1 MILFSTFLISTII
14 TILLMPIFINLAYK
28 ANILDIP
35 DQRKIHLN
43 PIPRVGGIAM
53 GLGAFLPIIL
63 WAPIDQFV
71 KSMLIGSGIVVLFG
85 LVDDV
90 KHIGFKPKFAGQII
104 AALIVI
110 LYGGLKIKSFG
121 MLAPQGFLLP
131 DWISIP
137 FTLVIIV
144 AVTNAINLS
153 DGLDGLAGGI
163 SLLTFL
169 CLGYLAYSYDFQSLE
184 TMSVAM
190 IGAIFGLL
198 RYNTHPAVVFMG
210 DSGSQLLGFFAIT
223 ISLSLTQ
230 QADQLSPILPLYIVG
245 LPVIDTVWV
254 IVRRITL
261 GKSPFAADKNHL
273 HHKLMRLGLYHSESV
288 ISIYL
293 LHASLV
299 CMAFIFRSKSDW
311 FLLSLYCLL
320 CGIMATAAFF
330 AVKGNWK
337 IKRYDFIDK
346 IIKGRLRTLK
356 DETNLIKFSFKGAEI
371 VFISLIICSCFLP
384 AHINIYFSFFS
395 MASLFLI
402 ILTWLIKKEWTSG
415 LIEITIFLLI
425 PFLVY
430 FSEKDT
436 VYLLKTALKNAYTLS
451 FGILTIFT
459 LATLKLTRRSGFK
472 TTPMDILIL
481 LFALVIPNL
490 PDERIQ
496 SWQMGL
502 VAAEIVVLFF
512 CYEVLKVELRLKTK
526 KLSIATLV
534 ALSIIS
540 LRGFIV

>member
-1 MILFSTFLISTII
+1 
-14 TILLMPIFINLAYK
+14 
-28 ANILDIP
+28 
-35 DQRKIHLN
+35 
-43 PIPRVGGIAM
+43 
-53 GLGAFLPIIL
+53 
-63 WAPIDQFV
+63 
-71 KSMLIGSGIVVLFG
+71 
-85 LVDDV
+85 
-90 KHIGFKPKFAGQII
+90 
-104 AALIVI
+104 
-110 LYGGLKIKSFG
+110 
-121 MLAPQGFLLP
+121 
-131 DWISIP
+131 
-137 FTLVIIV
+137 
-144 AVTNAINLS
+144 
-153 DGLDGLAGGI
+153 
-163 SLLTFL
+163 
-169 CLGYLAYSYDFQSLE
+169 
-184 TMSVAM
+184 
-190 IGAIFGLL
+190 
-198 RYNTHPAVVFMG
+198 
-210 DSGSQLLGFFAIT
+210 
-223 ISLSLTQ
+223 
-230 QADQLSPILPLYIVG
+230 
-245 LPVIDTVWV
+245 
-254 IVRRITL
+254 
-261 GKSPFAADKNHL
+261 
-273 HHKLMRLGLYHSESV
+273 MRLGLFHSESV

-293 LHASLV
+293 MQASLV

-320 CGIMATAAFF
+320 CGIMATTAFF
-330 AVKGNWK
+330 AVRSNWK
-337 IKRYDFIDK
+337 IKRYDVIDK

-371 VFISLIICSCFLP
+371 VFVSLIICSCFLP

-436 VYLLKTALKNAYTLS
+436 AYLLKTALKNAYTLS

-459 LATLKLTRRSGFK
+459 LATLKFTRRSGFK

-512 CYEVLKVELRLKTK
+512 SYEVLKVELRLNTK
-526 KLSIATLV
+526 KLSVATLV

-540 LRGFIV
+540 LRGFIA

>member
-1 MILFSTFLISTII
+1 
-14 TILLMPIFINLAYK
+14 MPIFINLAYK
-28 ANILDIP
+28 VNILDVP
-35 DQRKIHLN
+35 DQRKIHLS

-53 GLGAFLPIIL
+53 GLGAILPIIL

-71 KSMLIGSGIVVLFG
+71 KSMLIGAGIVVLFG

-110 LYGGLKIKSFG
+110 LYGGLKIKTFG
-121 MLAPQGFLLP
+121 TLAPQGFLLP

-137 FTLVIIV
+137 LTLVIVV

-169 CLGYLAYSYDFQSLE
+169 CVGYLAYSYDFQALE

-230 QADQLSPILPLYIVG
+230 QCDQLSPFLPLYIIG
-245 LPVIDTVWV
+245 LPVIDTLWV
-254 IVRRITL
+254 IIRRITL
-261 GKSPFAADKNHL
+261 HKSPFVADKNHL

-299 CMAFIFRSKSDW
+299 CIAFIFRSKSDW

-320 CGIMATAAFF
+320 CGIMATTAFF
-330 AVKGNWK
+330 AVRSNWK

-356 DETNLIKFSFKGAEI
+356 DETNLIKFTFKSGRNC
-371 VFISLIICSCFLP
+371 VHFPYYFFL
-384 AHINIYFSFFS
+384 FS
-395 MASLFLI
+395 AR
-402 ILTWLIKKEWTSG
+402 T
-415 LIEITIFLLI
+415 
-425 PFLVY
+425 
-430 FSEKDT
+430 
-436 VYLLKTALKNAYTLS
+436 N
-451 FGILTIFT
+451 
-459 LATLKLTRRSGFK
+459 
-472 TTPMDILIL
+472 
-481 LFALVIPNL
+481 
-490 PDERIQ
+490 Q
-496 SWQMGL
+496 H
-502 VAAEIVVLFF
+502 LFF
-512 CYEVLKVELRLKTK
+512 IFFNGIFVFDYFNL
-526 KLSIATLV
+526 AY
-534 ALSIIS
+534 
-540 LRGFIV
+540 

>member
-35 DQRKIHLN
+35 DQRKVHLN

-63 WAPIDQFV
+63 WAPMDHLV

-85 LVDDV
+85 LIDDV
-90 KHIGFKPKFAGQII
+90 KHIGFKPKFVGQIV
-104 AALIVI
+104 ATLIVI
-110 LYGGLKIKSFG
+110 LYGGVKIKTIG
-121 MLAPQGFLLP
+121 MLGPPGYLLS

-137 FTLVIIV
+137 LTLLVIV

-169 CLGYLAYSYDFQSLE
+169 CIGYLAYSYNFKPLE

-223 ISLSLTQ
+223 ISLALTQ
-230 QADQLSPILPLYIVG
+230 RSNLLSPVLPLYLIG
-245 LPVIDTVWV
+245 LPIIDTVWV
-254 IVRRITL
+254 FFRRISL
-261 GKSPFAADKNHL
+261 KKSPFVADQNHL
-273 HHKLMRLGLYHSESV
+273 HHKLMALGLYHSESV
-288 ISIYL
+288 VSIYL
-293 LHASLV
+293 FHAILV
-299 CMAFIFRSKSDW
+299 CMAFIFRSRSDW
-311 FLLSLYCLL
+311 FLLTLYFLFSGL
-320 CGIMATAAFF
+320 MATTAFLLIRN
-330 AVKGNWK
+330 NWK
-337 IKRYDFIDK
+337 IKRIDFIDK
-346 IIKGRLRTLK
+346 IIKARLRTLK

-371 VFISLIICSCFLP
+371 VFISLIIFSCFLP

-415 LIEITIFLLI
+415 LIEITIFLMI

-436 VYLLKTALKNAYTLS
+436 VYLLHTTLKKAYTLS
-451 FGILTIFT
+451 FGVLTLFT
-459 LATLKLTRRSGFK
+459 LLTLKFTRRSGFK

-512 CYEVLKVELRLKTK
+512 SYEVLKVELRLRTK
-526 KLSIATLV
+526 KLSMATLV
-534 ALSIIS
+534 ALSIIG
-540 LRGFIV
+540 LRGFIA

>member
-1 MILFSTFLISTII
+1 
-14 TILLMPIFINLAYK
+14 
-28 ANILDIP
+28 
-35 DQRKIHLN
+35 
-43 PIPRVGGIAM
+43 M

-63 WAPIDQFV
+63 WAPMDQLV

-85 LVDDV
+85 LADDV

-104 AALIVI
+104 AGLIVI
-110 LYGGLKIKSFG
+110 IYGGLKIRSLG
-121 MLAPQGFLLP
+121 ILAPQGYLLS

-137 FTLVIIV
+137 LTLLIVIG
-144 AVTNAINLS
+144 VTNAINLS

-163 SLLTFL
+163 SLITFL
-169 CLGYLAYSYDFQSLE
+169 CLGYLAYLYDFQSLE
-184 TMSVAM
+184 TMVVAM

-223 ISLSLTQ
+223 ISIALTQ
-230 QADQLSPILPLYIVG
+230 ESKQLSPVLPLFIIG
-245 LPVIDTVWV
+245 LPIIDTAWV
-254 IVRRITL
+254 FFRRISL
-261 GKSPFAADKNHL
+261 RKSPFIADKIHL
-273 HHKLMRLGLYHSESV
+273 HHKLMRLGLFHSESV
-288 ISIYL
+288 ISIYM
-293 LHASLV
+293 LHAIFV
-299 CMAFIFRSKSDW
+299 FMAFILRSKSEW
-311 FLLSLYCLL
+311 FLLTLYVLFS
-320 CGIMATAAFF
+320 GMMATTAFLII
-330 AVKGNWK
+330 KNDWK

-346 IIKGRLRTLK
+346 IIKRRLRTLK

-371 VFISLIICSCFLP
+371 VFVSLIICSCFLP
-384 AHINIYFSFFS
+384 AHINTYFSFFS

-402 ILTWLIKKEWTSG
+402 ILTWFIKKEWTSG

-436 VYLLKTALKNAYTLS
+436 GYLMHTALKNAYTLS
-451 FGILTIFT
+451 FGVLTIFT
-459 LATLKLTRRSGFK
+459 LLTLKFTRRSGFK

-490 PDERIQ
+490 PDARIQ

-512 CYEVLKVELRLKTK
+512 SYEVLKVELRLKTK
-526 KLSIATLV
+526 TLSIATLV

-540 LRGFIV
+540 LRGFIA

>member
-1 MILFSTFLISTII
+1 
-14 TILLMPIFINLAYK
+14 MPIFINLAYR

-35 DQRKIHLN
+35 DQRKVHLN
-43 PIPRVGGIAM
+43 PTPRVGGIAM

-63 WAPIDQFV
+63 WAPMDQLV

-90 KHIGFKPKFAGQII
+90 KHIGFKPKFAGQIL

-110 LYGGLKIKSFG
+110 LYGGVKIKSMG
-121 MLAPQGFLLP
+121 MLAPQGYLLP

-137 FTLVIIV
+137 LTLLVVV
-144 AVTNAINLS
+144 AVTNAFNLS

-163 SLLTFL
+163 ALLTFL
-169 CLGYLAYSYDFQSLE
+169 CIGYLAYSYNFQALE
-184 TMSVAM
+184 TMTVAM

-223 ISLSLTQ
+223 ISLGLTQ
-230 QADQLSPILPLYIVG
+230 KCNQLSPVLPLFIIG
-245 LPVIDTVWV
+245 LPVIDTLWV
-254 IVRRITL
+254 MFRRISL
-261 GKSPFAADKNHL
+261 GKSPFVADKKHL
-273 HHKLMRLGLYHSESV
+273 HHKLMRLGLFHSESV
-288 ISIYL
+288 ILIYL
-293 LHASLV
+293 LHATFV
-299 CMAFIFRSKSDW
+299 CMAFIFRAKSDW
-311 FLLSLYCLL
+311 FLLTLYFLFS
-320 CGIMATAAFF
+320 GVMAASAFI
-330 AVKGNWK
+330 VVRNEWK
-337 IKRYDFIDK
+337 IRRFDFIDEIFK
-346 IIKGRLRTLK
+346 PRLRILK
-356 DETNLIKFSFKGAEI
+356 DETNLIKYSFKGAEI
-371 VFISLIICSCFLP
+371 VFISLIIFSCFLP

-436 VYLLKTALKNAYTLS
+436 VYLMHTALKNAYTFS

-459 LATLKLTRRSGFK
+459 LATLKFTRRSGFK

-502 VAAEIVVLFF
+502 VAAEIVALFF
-512 CYEVLKVELRLKTK
+512 SYEVLKVELRLKTK

-534 ALSIIS
+534 ALTIIS
-540 LRGFIV
+540 LRGLIA

>member
-35 DQRKIHLN
+35 DQRKVHLN
-43 PIPRVGGIAM
+43 PTPRIGGIAM
-53 GLGAFLPIIL
+53 GLGAFLPILL

-71 KSMLIGSGIVVLFG
+71 KSMLLGSAIVVFFG

-90 KHIGFKPKFAGQII
+90 KHIGVKPKFAGQI
-104 AALIVI
+104 AAGLIVI

-121 MLAPQGFLLP
+121 LLAPQGYLLP
-131 DWISIP
+131 DWLAIP
-137 FTLVIIV
+137 LTLVVVV

-230 QADQLSPILPLYIVG
+230 RCDQLSPVLPLFIIG
-245 LPVIDTVWV
+245 LPVIDTLWV
-254 IVRRITL
+254 IFRRLTL
-261 GKSPFAADKNHL
+261 RKSPFTADKNHL
-273 HHKLMRLGLYHSESV
+273 HHKLMRLGLFHSESV

-293 LHASLV
+293 LHATLV
-299 CMAFIFRSKSDW
+299 CIAFIFRSKSDW
-311 FLLSLYCLL
+311 FLLTLYVVL
-320 CGIMATAAFF
+320 CGIMATIAIF
-330 AVKGNWK
+330 AVRNNWT

-346 IIKGRLRTLK
+346 IVKRRLRTLK
-356 DETNLIKFSFKGAEI
+356 DETNLIKFSFMGAET
-371 VFISLIICSCFLP
+371 VFISLIIVSCFLP

-395 MASLFLI
+395 MVSLSLI
-402 ILTWLIKKEWTSG
+402 ILTWLIKKEWTTG

-436 VYLLKTALKNAYTLS
+436 VYLMHTALKNAYTS
-451 FGILTIFT
+451 AFGFLIIFT
-459 LATLKLTRRSGFK
+459 LATLKFTRRSGFK

-512 CYEVLKVELRLKTK
+512 SYEVLKVELRLKTK
-526 KLSIATLV
+526 KLSVTALV

-540 LRGFIV
+540 LRGFVA

>member
-14 TILLMPIFINLAYK
+14 TIVLMPIFINLAYR

-35 DQRKIHLN
+35 NKRKVHLN
-43 PIPRVGGIAM
+43 AIPRVGGIAM

-63 WAPIDQFV
+63 WAPMGQLV
-71 KSMLIGSGIVVLFG
+71 KSLLIGSAIVVLFG
-85 LVDDV
+85 IVDDV
-90 KHIGFKPKFAGQII
+90 KRIGFKPKFAGQII
-104 AALIVI
+104 AGLIVI
-110 LYGGLKIKSFG
+110 LYGGLKIKSVG
-121 MLAPQGFLLP
+121 MLAPPSHLLS

-137 FTLVIIV
+137 LTLLIIV
-144 AVTNAINLS
+144 AVTNAVNLS

-163 SLLTFL
+163 SLLTFV
-169 CLGYLAYSYDFQSLE
+169 CLGYLAYLNEFQPLE

-230 QADQLSPILPLYIVG
+230 QCDQLSPFLPLFIAG
-245 LPVIDTVWV
+245 LPIIDTLWV
-254 IVRRITL
+254 FVRRIKL
-261 GKSPFAADKNHL
+261 GESPFTADKNHL
-273 HHKLMRLGLYHSESV
+273 HHELMRLGLFHSESV

-293 LHASLV
+293 LHAIFIF
-299 CMAFIFRSKSDW
+299 MAFVLRSKSDW
-311 FLLSLYCLL
+311 FLLTLYVVFS
-320 CGIMATAAFF
+320 GMMATTAYF
-330 AVKGNWK
+330 VIRNDWK

-346 IIKGRLRTLK
+346 IVKRRLRTLK
-356 DETNLIKFSFKGAEI
+356 DETNLIKFSFNGAEI

-384 AHINIYFSFFS
+384 AQINIFFSLFS

-402 ILTWLIKKEWTSG
+402 ILTWLIKKEWISG

-436 VYLLKTALKNAYTLS
+436 VYLMHTTLKNAYTLS
-451 FGILTIFT
+451 FGVLTIFT
-459 LATLKLTRRSGFK
+459 LLTLKFTRRSGFK

-496 SWQMGL
+496 AWQMGL
-502 VAAEIVVLFF
+502 VAAKIVVLFF
-512 CYEVLKVELRLKTK
+512 SYEVLKVELRLKTK
-526 KLSIATLV
+526 KLSVATLV

-540 LRGFIV
+540 LRGFIA

>member
-1 MILFSTFLISTII
+1 
-14 TILLMPIFINLAYK
+14 MPISINLARK

-35 DQRKIHLN
+35 NDRKIHSV
-43 PIPRVGGIAM
+43 PIPRIGGIAM

-71 KSMLIGSGIVVLFG
+71 KSMLLGSTIVVVFG
-85 LVDDV
+85 LVDDI

-104 AALIVI
+104 AALVVI
-110 LYGGLKIKSFG
+110 LYGGLKIKSIG
-121 MLAPQGFLLP
+121 MLAPQGYLLP
-131 DWISIP
+131 DWLSIP
-137 FTLVIIV
+137 LTLLIIV

-169 CLGYLAYSYDFQSLE
+169 CVGYLAYSYDFQSLE

-223 ISLSLTQ
+223 ISLALTQ
-230 QADQLSPILPLYIVG
+230 RCNQLSPVLPLYIIG
-245 LPVIDTVWV
+245 LPIIDTLWV
-254 IVRRITL
+254 FVRRISL
-261 GKSPFAADKNHL
+261 RKSPFVADKNHL
-273 HHKLMRLGLYHSESV
+273 HHKLMALGLYHSESV
-288 ISIYL
+288 VSIYL
-293 LHASLV
+293 FHATLV

-311 FLLSLYCLL
+311 FLLSLYGLFS
-320 CGIMATAAFF
+320 GIMATTAFF
-330 AVKGNWK
+330 VIRNNWK

-346 IIKGRLRTLK
+346 IFKSRLRTLK

-371 VFISLIICSCFLP
+371 VFISLIIFSCFLP

-415 LIEITIFLLI
+415 LTEITIFLLI

-436 VYLLKTALKNAYTLS
+436 GYLMHTALKNAYTLS
-451 FGILTIFT
+451 FGVLTICT
-459 LATLKLTRRSGFK
+459 LLTLKFTRRSGFK

-512 CYEVLKVELRLKTK
+512 SYEVLKVELRLKTK

-534 ALSIIS
+534 ALSILS
-540 LRGFIV
+540 LRGFIA

>member
-1 MILFSTFLISTII
+1 
-14 TILLMPIFINLAYK
+14 MPIFINLAYR

-71 KSMLIGSGIVVLFG
+71 KSMLIGAGIVVVFG

-110 LYGGLKIKSFG
+110 LYGGLKVKSFG

-137 FTLVIIV
+137 FTLFIIV

-169 CLGYLAYSYDFQSLE
+169 CVGYLAYTYDFQSLE

-230 QADQLSPILPLYIVG
+230 QCDQLSPILPLYIVG
-245 LPVIDTVWV
+245 LPVIDTLWV
-254 IVRRITL
+254 IIRRITL
-261 GKSPFAADKNHL
+261 RKSPFAADKNHL

-311 FLLSLYCLL
+311 FLLSL
-320 CGIMATAAFF
+320 
-330 AVKGNWK
+330 
-337 IKRYDFIDK
+337 
-346 IIKGRLRTLK
+346 
-356 DETNLIKFSFKGAEI
+356 
-371 VFISLIICSCFLP
+371 
-384 AHINIYFSFFS
+384 
-395 MASLFLI
+395 
-402 ILTWLIKKEWTSG
+402 
-415 LIEITIFLLI
+415 
-425 PFLVY
+425 
-430 FSEKDT
+430 
-436 VYLLKTALKNAYTLS
+436 
-451 FGILTIFT
+451 
-459 LATLKLTRRSGFK
+459 
-472 TTPMDILIL
+472 
-481 LFALVIPNL
+481 
-490 PDERIQ
+490 
-496 SWQMGL
+496 
-502 VAAEIVVLFF
+502 
-512 CYEVLKVELRLKTK
+512 
-526 KLSIATLV
+526 
-534 ALSIIS
+534 
-540 LRGFIV
+540 

>member
-1 MILFSTFLISTII
+1 M
-14 TILLMPIFINLAYK
+14 
-28 ANILDIP
+28 DIP
-35 DQRKIHLN
+35 DERKVHLN

-63 WAPIDQFV
+63 WAPMDQLV
-71 KSMLIGSGIVVLFG
+71 KSMLIGSAIVVLFG

-104 AALIVI
+104 AAVVVI
-110 LYGGLKIKSFG
+110 FYGGLKIKSLG
-121 MLAPQGFLLP
+121 MLAPQGYLLS

-137 FTLVIIV
+137 LTLLIVV

-163 SLLTFL
+163 SLITFL
-169 CLGYLAYSYDFQSLE
+169 CLGYLAYLYDFQSLE
-184 TMSVAM
+184 TMAVAM

-223 ISLSLTQ
+223 ISLGLTQ
-230 QADQLSPILPLYIVG
+230 RCNQLSPVLPLFIIG
-245 LPVIDTVWV
+245 LPIIDTLWV
-254 IVRRITL
+254 FVRRITL
-261 GKSPFAADKNHL
+261 GKSPFTADTIHL
-273 HHKLMRLGLYHSESV
+273 HHKLMRLGLFHSESV

-293 LHASLV
+293 MQSIFV
-299 CMAFIFRSKSDW
+299 FMAFILRSKSGW
-311 FLLSLYCLL
+311 FLLTLYFLFS
-320 CGIMATAAFF
+320 GMMATTAFF
-330 AVKGNWK
+330 VISRGWK

-346 IIKGRLRTLK
+346 IVKRRLRTLK
-356 DETNLIKFSFKGAEI
+356 DETNLIKFGFKGTEI
-371 VFISLIICSCFLP
+371 VFVSLIICSCFLP
-384 AHINIYFSFFS
+384 THINIYFSFFS

-402 ILTWLIKKEWTSG
+402 SLSWLIKKEWTSG
-415 LIEITIFLLI
+415 LIEIIVFLLI

-436 VYLLKTALKNAYTLS
+436 GYLVHTAIKDAYTLS
-451 FGILTIFT
+451 FGVLTIFT
-459 LATLKLTRRSGFK
+459 LLTLKFTRRSGFK

-490 PDERIQ
+490 PDDRIQ

-502 VAAEIVVLFF
+502 VSAKIVVLFF
-512 CYEVLKVELRLKTK
+512 SYEVLKVELRLKTK
-526 KLSIATLV
+526 KLNIATLV
-534 ALSIIS
+534 ALLI
-540 LRGFIV
+540 LGARGFIA

>member
-1 MILFSTFLISTII
+1 
-14 TILLMPIFINLAYK
+14 MPIFINLAYK

-35 DQRKIHLN
+35 DQRKVHLN
-43 PIPRVGGIAM
+43 PIPRIGGIAM
-53 GLGAFLPIIL
+53 GLGAFLPIVL

-104 AALIVI
+104 AGLVVI
-110 LYGGLKIKSFG
+110 LYGGLKIKSCG
-121 MLAPQGFLLP
+121 MLTPPGYLLP

-137 FTLVIIV
+137 LTLLVIV

-169 CLGYLAYSYDFQSLE
+169 CIGYLAYSFNFQSLE

-223 ISLSLTQ
+223 ISLALTQ
-230 QADQLSPILPLYIVG
+230 KCDQLSPVLPLFIIG
-245 LPVIDTVWV
+245 LPIIDTLWV
-254 IVRRITL
+254 MIRRLTL
-261 GKSPFAADKNHL
+261 RKSPFIADKNHL
-273 HHKLMRLGLYHSESV
+273 HHKLMHLGLFHSESV
-288 ISIYL
+288 ISIYM

-299 CMAFIFRSKSDW
+299 CIAFIFRSKSDW
-311 FLLSLYCLL
+311 FLLSLYFLFS
-320 CGIMATAAFF
+320 GIMATTAYFV
-330 AVKGNWK
+330 VKNGWK

-346 IIKGRLRTLK
+346 IFKRRLRTLK

-371 VFISLIICSCFLP
+371 VFIAIIILSCFLP

-395 MASLFLI
+395 IVSLFLI
-402 ILTWLIKKEWTSG
+402 ILVWLIKKEWTSG

-436 VYLLKTALKNAYTLS
+436 LYLLDTTLKNAYTLS
-451 FGILTIFT
+451 FGVLTIFT
-459 LATLKLTRRSGFK
+459 LLTLKFTRRSGFK

-512 CYEVLKVELRLKTK
+512 SYEVLKVELRLKTK

-534 ALSIIS
+534 SLSIIS
-540 LRGFIV
+540 LRGFIA

>member
-1 MILFSTFLISTII
+1 
-14 TILLMPIFINLAYK
+14 
-28 ANILDIP
+28 
-35 DQRKIHLN
+35 
-43 PIPRVGGIAM
+43 
-53 GLGAFLPIIL
+53 
-63 WAPIDQFV
+63 
-71 KSMLIGSGIVVLFG
+71 
-85 LVDDV
+85 
-90 KHIGFKPKFAGQII
+90 
-104 AALIVI
+104 
-110 LYGGLKIKSFG
+110 
-121 MLAPQGFLLP
+121 MLAPQGYLMP

-137 FTLVIIV
+137 LTLLIVV

-169 CLGYLAYSYDFQSLE
+169 CVGYLAYVYDFQALE
-184 TMSVAM
+184 TLSVAM

-223 ISLSLTQ
+223 ISLALTQ
-230 QADQLSPILPLYIVG
+230 KCDQLSPVLPLFIIG
-245 LPVIDTVWV
+245 LPVIDTLWV
-254 IVRRITL
+254 IGRRIRL
-261 GKSPFAADKNHL
+261 RKSPFIADKNHL
-273 HHKLMRLGLYHSESV
+273 HHKLMRLGLFHSESV
-288 ISIYL
+288 ISIYM

-299 CMAFIFRSKSDW
+299 CIAFIFRSKSAW
-311 FLLSLYCLL
+311 FLLALYFLF
-320 CGIMATAAFF
+320 CGIIAASAYF
-330 AVKGNWK
+330 VIKKGWK

-346 IIKGRLRTLK
+346 IFKRRLRTLK

-371 VFISLIICSCFLP
+371 VFITLIILSCFLP

-395 MASLFLI
+395 MTSLFLI
-402 ILTWLIKKEWTSG
+402 ILTWLIKKDWTSG

-436 VYLLKTALKNAYTLS
+436 VYLLHTTLKNAYTLS
-451 FGILTIFT
+451 FGVLTIFT
-459 LATLKLTRRSGFK
+459 LFTLKFTRRSGFK

-526 KLSIATLV
+526 KLIIATLV

>member
-28 ANILDIP
+28 ANIMDFP
-35 DQRKIHLN
+35 DERKVHSE
-43 PIPRVGGIAM
+43 PTPRVGGIAM

-63 WAPIDQFV
+63 WSPIDPFV
-71 KSMLIGSGIVVLFG
+71 KSMLISSGILVLFG
-85 LVDDV
+85 LIDDV
-90 KHIGFKPKFAGQII
+90 KHIGFKPKFVGQII
-104 AALIVI
+104 ATLFVI
-110 LYGGLKIKSFG
+110 LYGGLKIKTFG
-121 MLAPQGFLLP
+121 MLAPQGYLLP

-137 FTLVIIV
+137 LTLLIVV
-144 AVTNAINLS
+144 AVTNAFNLS

-169 CLGYLAYSYDFQSLE
+169 CIGYLAYSYNFQSLE

-223 ISLSLTQ
+223 ISLALTQ
-230 QADQLSPILPLYIVG
+230 RSTQLSPVLPLFIIG
-245 LPVIDTVWV
+245 LPVIDTLWV
-254 IVRRITL
+254 IVRRIKL
-261 GKSPFAADKNHL
+261 RKSPFVADKNHL
-273 HHKLMRLGLYHSESV
+273 HHKLMRLGLFHSESV
-288 ISIYL
+288 ILIYL
-293 LHASLV
+293 LHAFLV
-299 CMAFIFRSKSDW
+299 CVAFIFRSESGW
-311 FLLSLYCLL
+311 FLLLLYSLF
-320 CGIMATAAFF
+320 CGLMATTAYFVA
-330 AVKGNWK
+330 KNGWK

-346 IIKGRLRTLK
+346 IVKHRLRTLK
-356 DETNLIKFSFKGAEI
+356 NETSLIKFSFKGAEI

-384 AHINIYFSFFS
+384 AHLNIYFSFFA

-436 VYLLKTALKNAYTLS
+436 VYLLNTTLKNAYTLS
-451 FGILTIFT
+451 FGVLTICT
-459 LATLKLTRRSGFK
+459 LLTLKFTRRSGFK

-512 CYEVLKVELRLKTK
+512 SYEVLKVELRLKTK
-526 KLSIATLV
+526 KLSVATLV

-540 LRGFIV
+540 LRGFIA

>member
-1 MILFSTFLISTII
+1 M
-14 TILLMPIFINLAYK
+14 
-28 ANILDIP
+28 
-35 DQRKIHLN
+35 
-43 PIPRVGGIAM
+43 V
-53 GLGAFLPIIL
+53 LGAFLPILL

-71 KSMLIGSGIVVLFG
+71 KSMLLGSAIVVVFG
-85 LVDDV
+85 LVDDI
-90 KHIGFKPKFAGQII
+90 KHIGFKPKFTGQII

-110 LYGGLKIKSFG
+110 LYGGLKIESIG
-121 MLAPQGFLLP
+121 ILAPPGYLLP

-137 FTLVIIV
+137 LTLLIVV

-163 SLLTFL
+163 SLLTFI
-169 CLGYLAYSYDFQSLE
+169 CVGYLAYSFDFQSLE

-230 QADQLSPILPLYIVG
+230 RCNQLSPLLPLYIIG
-245 LPVIDTVWV
+245 LPIIDTVWV
-254 IVRRITL
+254 FVRRITL
-261 GKSPFAADKNHL
+261 RKSPFVADRNHL
-273 HHKLMRLGLYHSESV
+273 HHKLMALGLYHSESV
-288 ISIYL
+288 VSIYL
-293 LHASLV
+293 IHATLV
-299 CMAFIFRSKSDW
+299 CMAFVFRSKSDW
-311 FLLSLYCLL
+311 FLLLLYGIFS
-320 CGIMATAAFF
+320 GIMVTISFF
-330 AVKGNWK
+330 VIKNDWK

-346 IIKGRLRTLK
+346 IFKSRLRSLK
-356 DETNLIKFSFKGAEI
+356 DKTNLIKFTFKGAEI
-371 VFISLIICSCFLP
+371 VFISLIIFSCFLP

-395 MASLFLI
+395 MASLILI
-402 ILTWLIKKEWTSG
+402 FLTWLIKKEWTSG
-415 LIEITIFLLI
+415 LVEITIFLLI

-436 VYLLKTALKNAYTLS
+436 GYLLHTTLKNAYTLS
-451 FGILTIFT
+451 FGVLTVCT
-459 LATLKLTRRSGFK
+459 LLTLKFTRRTGFK

-512 CYEVLKVELRLKTK
+512 SYEVLKVELRLKTK
-526 KLSIATLV
+526 KLSMATLV
-534 ALSIIS
+534 VLSIIS
-540 LRGFIV
+540 LRGFIA

>member
-1 MILFSTFLISTII
+1 
-14 TILLMPIFINLAYK
+14 MPIFINLAYK

-35 DQRKIHLN
+35 NQRTVHLS
-43 PIPRVGGIAM
+43 PIPRIGGIAM
-53 GLGAFLPIIL
+53 VLGAFLPIIL

-71 KSMLIGSGIVVLFG
+71 KSMIAGSAIVVCFG
-85 LVDDV
+85 LIDDV
-90 KHIGFKPKFAGQII
+90 KKIGFKPKFAGQII

-110 LYGGLKIKSFG
+110 VYGGLKVKSFG
-121 MLAPQGFLLP
+121 MLAPQGYILP
-131 DWISIP
+131 DYISIP
-137 FTLVIIV
+137 ITLLIVV

-169 CLGYLAYSYDFQSLE
+169 CLGYLAYTYDYQSLE

-190 IGAIFGLL
+190 MGAIFGLL

-223 ISLSLTQ
+223 ISLALTQ
-230 QADQLSPILPLYIVG
+230 KCDQLSPILPLFIIG
-245 LPVIDTVWV
+245 LPVIDTLWV
-254 IVRRITL
+254 MVRRITL
-261 GKSPFAADKNHL
+261 HKSPFRADKNHL
-273 HHKLMRLGLYHSESV
+273 HHKLMGLGLYHSESV
-288 ISIYL
+288 MSIYL
-293 LHASLV
+293 FHAFLV
-299 CMAFIFRSKSDW
+299 CIAFIFRTRSGW
-311 FLLSLYCLL
+311 FLLSLYFLFT
-320 CGIMATAAFF
+320 GIMATAALLV
-330 AVKGNWK
+330 VKNGWK

-346 IIKGRLRTLK
+346 IIKSRLRTLK

-371 VFISLIICSCFLP
+371 VFISLIMISCFLP
-384 AHINIYFSFFS
+384 ANINIYFTFFS
-395 MASLFLI
+395 MAALFLI

-436 VYLLKTALKNAYTLS
+436 VYLLQTALKNAYTLS
-451 FGILTIFT
+451 FGLLTFLT
-459 LATLKLTRRSGFK
+459 LLTLKFTRRSGFK

-512 CYEVLKVELRLKTK
+512 SYEVLKVELRLKTK
-526 KLSIATLV
+526 KLSVAILV

-540 LRGFIV
+540 LRGFIA

>member
-14 TILLMPIFINLAYK
+14 TILLMPIFINLAYR
-28 ANILDIP
+28 ANILDVP
-35 DQRKIHLN
+35 DQRKVHLH

-53 GLGAFLPIIL
+53 GLGAFLPIVL
-63 WAPIDQFV
+63 WAPIDHFV
-71 KSMLIGSGIVVLFG
+71 KSMLIGSGILVLFG
-85 LVDDV
+85 LIDDV
-90 KHIGFKPKFAGQII
+90 KHIGFKPKFVGQII

-110 LYGGLKIKSFG
+110 LYGGLKIKTLGIFD
-121 MLAPQGFLLP
+121 PQGHLMT
-131 DWISIP
+131 DWISIAL
-137 FTLVIIV
+137 TLFIVV
-144 AVTNAINLS
+144 AVTNAVNLS

-169 CLGYLAYSYDFQSLE
+169 CIGYLAYVNDFQALE

-223 ISLSLTQ
+223 LSLYLTQ
-230 QADQLSPILPLYIVG
+230 KCDQLSPVLPLFIIG
-245 LPVIDTVWV
+245 LPVIDTLWV
-254 IVRRITL
+254 FIRRITL
-261 GKSPFAADKNHL
+261 HRSPFVADKNHL
-273 HHKLMRLGLYHSESV
+273 HHKLMHLGLFHSESV

-293 LHASLV
+293 LHAFLV

-311 FLLSLYCLL
+311 FLLSLYFLTI
-320 CGIMATAAFF
+320 GVFATTAIL
-330 AVKGNWK
+330 VVRNDWK

-346 IIKGRLRTLK
+346 IIKRRLRTLK

-384 AHINIYFSFFS
+384 ARINIYFSFFS

-402 ILTWLIKKEWTSG
+402 ILTWLIKKDWTSG

-436 VYLLKTALKNAYTLS
+436 VYLLHTTLKSAYALS
-451 FGILTIFT
+451 FGFLTIFT
-459 LATLKLTRRSGFK
+459 LLTLKFTRRSGFK

-502 VAAEIVVLFF
+502 VAAQIVVLFF
-512 CYEVLKVELRLKTK
+512 SYEVLKVELRLKTK
-526 KLSIATLV
+526 KLSVATLV

-540 LRGFIV
+540 IRGFIA

>member
-1 MILFSTFLISTII
+1 
-14 TILLMPIFINLAYK
+14 
-28 ANILDIP
+28 
-35 DQRKIHLN
+35 
-43 PIPRVGGIAM
+43 
-53 GLGAFLPIIL
+53 
-63 WAPIDQFV
+63 
-71 KSMLIGSGIVVLFG
+71 MLIGSAIVVVFG
-85 LVDDV
+85 LVDDI

-110 LYGGLKIKSFG
+110 LYGGLKIESIG
-121 MLAPQGFLLP
+121 MLAPQGYLLP

-137 FTLVIIV
+137 LTLLILV
-144 AVTNAINLS
+144 AVTNAVNLS

-169 CLGYLAYSYDFQSLE
+169 CVGYLAYSYDFQSLE

-223 ISLSLTQ
+223 ISLALTQ
-230 QADQLSPILPLYIVG
+230 RCNQLSPILPLFIIG

-254 IVRRITL
+254 FIRRITL
-261 GKSPFAADKNHL
+261 RKSPFVADRNHL
-273 HHKLMRLGLYHSESV
+273 HHKLMALGLYHSESV
-288 ISIYL
+288 MSIYL
-293 LHASLV
+293 FHATLV

-311 FLLSLYCLL
+311 FLLSLYCLFS
-320 CGIMATAAFF
+320 GIMATTAFF
-330 AVKGNWK
+330 VIKNDWK

-371 VFISLIICSCFLP
+371 VFISLIIFSCFLP

-395 MASLFLI
+395 MASLILI
-402 ILTWLIKKEWTSG
+402 FLTWLIKKEWTSG
-415 LIEITIFLLI
+415 LAEIMIFLLI

-436 VYLLKTALKNAYTLS
+436 GYLMHTTLKNAYTLS
-451 FGILTIFT
+451 FGVLTICT
-459 LATLKLTRRSGFK
+459 LLTLKFTRRSGFK

-496 SWQMGL
+496 NW
-502 VAAEIVVLFF
+502 
-512 CYEVLKVELRLKTK
+512 
-526 KLSIATLV
+526 
-534 ALSIIS
+534 
-540 LRGFIV
+540 